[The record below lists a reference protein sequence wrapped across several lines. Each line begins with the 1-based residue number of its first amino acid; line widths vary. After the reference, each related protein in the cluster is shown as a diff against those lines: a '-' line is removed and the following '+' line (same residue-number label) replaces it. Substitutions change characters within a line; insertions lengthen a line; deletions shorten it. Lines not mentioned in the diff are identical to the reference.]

1 MGFPSLQSW
10 RRQNRGS
17 SGPRP
22 GGAEKHV
29 SGKAPPDPGSS
40 YAPAHGTHG
49 LPHAPRGESSRRVAA
64 LRERTLAST
73 AAALRVAEQTERVA
87 GATLRELDAQSE
99 SLGRTKKKLE
109 DAETSAE
116 TSEKVL
122 DEMRACACASVS
134 CFSFLGRRAS
144 SRARART
151 STGATPRT
159 EQKLSR
165 SSRDARGD
173 ADERDERSAG
183 NERARTTTSS
193 SSSSSAPVASS
204 TAMASSSLEAGPSL
218 MDDDAIG
225 ANAAALSDATD
236 APRRAGQAV
245 GEKLDERARTVGDV
259 GSRAEARRARLAR
272 AGTRSER
279 EGNRFVYGR
288 AASSVVGRSR

>member
-29 SGKAPPDPGSS
+29 SGKPPPDPGSS

-109 DAETSAE
+109 DAETS
-116 TSEKVL
+116 EKVL
-122 DEMRACACASVS
+122 DEVRACACASVS

-204 TAMASSSLEAGPSL
+204 TAMASSSLEAGPTS

-225 ANAAALSDATD
+225 ANAAALSDAMD
-236 APRRAGQAV
+236 ALRRAGQAM
-245 GEKLDERARTVGDV
+245 GEKLDEQARTVGDV
-259 GSRAEARRARLAR
+259 GSRAEATRARLAR
-272 AGTRSER
+272 AGTRSEC

-288 AASSVVGRSR
+288 AASSVVARSR